1 MRVNLLII
9 NKCVYILKKSNIKD
23 TNFFTKK
30 FTNCCC
36 DTWLLINEKVI
47 LTVGLDKNQQ
57 KVDRINR
64 L

>member
-9 NKCVYILKKSNIKD
+9 NKCVYILKKSNIKH

-36 DTWLLINEKVI
+36 DAWLLINEKVI
-47 LTVGLDKNQQ
+47 LTVGLDKNQ
-57 KVDRINR
+57 
-64 L
+64 